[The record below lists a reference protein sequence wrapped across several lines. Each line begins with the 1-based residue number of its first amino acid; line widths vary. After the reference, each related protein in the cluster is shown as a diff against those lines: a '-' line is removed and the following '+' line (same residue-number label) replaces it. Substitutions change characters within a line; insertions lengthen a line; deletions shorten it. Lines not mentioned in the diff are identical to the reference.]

1 MYKKAHIPWVLHNA
15 QFLPHDSCDL
25 DDTSSFEGFVEEEY
39 YGNYSFICVE
49 NGKKKVKK
57 SKLTEAFDILQLEEY
72 LGED

>member
-1 MYKKAHIPWVLHNA
+1 MYKKVHNPWVLHNA

-25 DDTSSFEGFVEEEY
+25 DDTSSSEGFVEEEY

-57 SKLTEAFDILQLEEY
+57 SKTVDLIDILQLEEY
-72 LGED
+72 LGE